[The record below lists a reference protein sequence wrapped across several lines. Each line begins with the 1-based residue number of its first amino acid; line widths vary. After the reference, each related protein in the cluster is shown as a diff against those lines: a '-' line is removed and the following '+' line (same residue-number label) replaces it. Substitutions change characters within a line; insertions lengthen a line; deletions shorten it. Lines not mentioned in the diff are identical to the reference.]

1 MFFVVAFFCTII
13 SCDLKWDENISF
25 VIKKAQRHFFLRQLK
40 KFEVSHSI
48 LSQFYRAAIESIL
61 TFSITVWHRSACQMD
76 KDRLERIVP
85 TASNIT
91 GSDMKPTASIHS
103 LQSDRK
109 VMAIVQDT
117 SHPANHLFQ
126 PLPSGRR

>member
-1 MFFVVAFFCTII
+1 
-13 SCDLKWDENISF
+13 
-25 VIKKAQRHFFLRQLK
+25 
-40 KFEVSHSI
+40 
-48 LSQFYRAAIESIL
+48 
-61 TFSITVWHRSACQMD
+61 MD
-76 KDRLERIVP
+76 KDRLDRIVP
-85 TASNIT
+85 TASKIT